1 MEEPIYSPFFGVL
14 GASSAMVFSAMGA
27 AYGTAKSGT
36 GIAAMSV
43 MRPELIMKSIIP
55 VVMAGIIAIYG
66 VVVAVLIAGQL
77 KPAPEYTLYKYVAKN
92 SWNCNVCLLFW
103 NASTISRIFC
113 RFLKLTHFVLFQGL
127 RTSWRWFG
135 SRSQWFGG
143 RLRYRHSGRRGR
155 EGDSTTA
162 STLRGNDSDP
172 HFRRGSGSLWSDCGH
187 LPIRKISQEHP
198 LDSIA
203 RAWRCIC
210 LCRYARSLLFQ
221 ELSERSACARVSQC
235 FDCWLSFKTN
245 QKTFFS
251 TLSPPPLLQFERK
264 KKIKPHFLF
273 LFLQF
278 NSHMKKRKNIC
289 RQFPCLFPPVRFT
302 VLIWKLWNR
311 IKIKYCA
318 GCLESW
324 SEVERM

>member
-1 MEEPIYSPFFGVL
+1 
-14 GASSAMVFSAMGA
+14 
-27 AYGTAKSGT
+27 
-36 GIAAMSV
+36 
-43 MRPELIMKSIIP
+43 MK
-55 VVMAGIIAIYG
+55 
-66 VVVAVLIAGQL
+66 LQR
-77 KPAPEYTLYKYVAKN
+77 
-92 SWNCNVCLLFW
+92 LFTFLEW
-103 NASTISRIFC
+103 PHNFPDFC
-113 RFLKLTHFVLFQGL
+113 RFLELTHFVLFQGL

>member
-1 MEEPIYSPFFGVL
+1 MGSSSREVEKRTLVDSTDDFETVRITLSSGLSSKKFTLHQKYKDGRTYLFPVFRRIGCLISDGVQRYGRGL
-14 GASSAMVFSAMGA
+14 RHSQVRNRYCSHVGDATRIDHEVHHSRCHGRYHCHLRCCRCSSHCRSTQTCSLVH
-27 AYGTAKSGT
+27 
-36 GIAAMSV
+36 
-43 MRPELIMKSIIP
+43 SI
-55 VVMAGIIAIYG
+55 
-66 VVVAVLIAGQL
+66 
-77 KPAPEYTLYKYVAKN
+77 
-92 SWNCNVCLLFW
+92 
-103 NASTISRIFC
+103 
-113 RFLKLTHFVLFQGL
+113 QGL

-155 EGDSTTA
+155 KGDSTTA

-235 FDCWLSFKTN
+235 FDC
-245 QKTFFS
+245 
-251 TLSPPPLLQFERK
+251 
-264 KKIKPHFLF
+264 
-273 LFLQF
+273 
-278 NSHMKKRKNIC
+278 
-289 RQFPCLFPPVRFT
+289 
-302 VLIWKLWNR
+302 
-311 IKIKYCA
+311 
-318 GCLESW
+318 
-324 SEVERM
+324 